1 MLCKDLMKT
10 EVECVAPE
18 DTAGAAAR
26 RMRDEEVGFLPVCDQ
41 TGAVIGTLTDRDIA
55 VRLVAEDLSA
65 ETPVVDIMTAEIVA
79 CDPNDSI
86 EQAQSVMGQAKVSRI
101 LCIAGGSDRLVG
113 VISLSDIAQLEQG
126 DRAAQTLRE
135 VSAREARL

>member
-10 EVECVAPE
+10 ELQYVARE

-41 TGAVIGTLTDRDIA
+41 AGGVIGTLTDRDIA
-55 VRLVAEDLSA
+55 IRLVAEDLSP
-65 ETPVVDIMTAEIVA
+65 ETPVAEIMTAEIVA

-86 EQAQSVMGQAKVSRI
+86 EEAQSLMGHAKVSRI
-101 LCIAGGSDRLVG
+101 LCIADGSDRLVG
-113 VISLSDIAQLEQG
+113 VISLSDIAQLEQEG
-126 DRAAQTLRE
+126 RAAQTLRE
-135 VSAREARL
+135 VSAREARI